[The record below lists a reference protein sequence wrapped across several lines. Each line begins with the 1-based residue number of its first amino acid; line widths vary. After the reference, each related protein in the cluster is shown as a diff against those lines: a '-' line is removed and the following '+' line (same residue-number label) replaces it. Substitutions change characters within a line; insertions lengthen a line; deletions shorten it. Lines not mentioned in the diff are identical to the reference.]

1 MILQAFHF
9 LEFVDCIGESSDC
22 GSGTGIRTLLAV
34 FQEEETRELFAVN
47 WSRPYNVFLCDSI
60 NAKEIIKS
68 MKREGRN
75 ALIIKALKR
84 ILTC

>member
-1 MILQAFHF
+1 VILQTSHF
-9 LEFVDCIGESSDC
+9 LEFIGWTARVATAAPGP
-22 GSGTGIRTLLAV
+22 GSGRLAV

-75 ALIIKALKR
+75 AFVIKSSKEDF
-84 ILTC
+84 